1 MTELMND
8 TAWYNQNEKKDHR
21 IGMSCR
27 VDDKKDAKN
36 GDHSIVFVDGLKAKV
51 DGQEDIVDLIITDL
65 NPRTLNEY
73 FWVILGYLYGSTS
86 AILSNIRALIRST

>member
-1 MTELMND
+1 MDVISKLLT
-8 TAWYNQNEKKDHR
+8 
-21 IGMSCR
+21 I
-27 VDDKKDAKN
+27 
-36 GDHSIVFVDGLKAKV
+36 FVDGLKAKV

-86 AILSNIRALIRST
+86 AILSNIRALIRSYLALVNSRGAK